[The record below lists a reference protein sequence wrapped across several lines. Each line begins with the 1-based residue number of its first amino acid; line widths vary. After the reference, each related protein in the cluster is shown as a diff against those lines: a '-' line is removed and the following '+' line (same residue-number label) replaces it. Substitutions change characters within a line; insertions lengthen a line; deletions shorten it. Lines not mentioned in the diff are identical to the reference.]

1 MISKLFFVVSYVKHL
16 YFKRIFKELFKK
28 LKMFFLLTLSLL
40 IYHERKIWFKMS
52 FLKVILNWK
61 REVTHDM
68 QFFSDTNEEKL
79 FYLLFQKYFRKSFL
93 KIIVSSTILLVWLK
107 EHLLKR
113 CWMYGI
119 DINSKSFE
127 MNQFVKRWIPK
138 DRIVKSLCLC
148 LEPLNLNVR
157 LLFFWEKK

>member
-1 MISKLFFVVSYVKHL
+1 
-16 YFKRIFKELFKK
+16 
-28 LKMFFLLTLSLL
+28 
-40 IYHERKIWFKMS
+40 
-52 FLKVILNWK
+52 
-61 REVTHDM
+61 M

-157 LLFFWEKK
+157 LLFF